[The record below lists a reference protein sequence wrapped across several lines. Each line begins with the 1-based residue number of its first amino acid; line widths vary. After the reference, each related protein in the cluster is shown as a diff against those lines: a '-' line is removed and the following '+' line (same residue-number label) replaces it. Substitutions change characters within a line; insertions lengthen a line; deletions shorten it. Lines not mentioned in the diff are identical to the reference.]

1 MDLGGELDRAELD
14 GLDGLNGKVALV
26 TGASKGIGA
35 AIALRLAE
43 RGARVAVNY
52 NTSEGPAEQVAASI
66 RDAGGD
72 ALTVRADVSDLPQ
85 VTAMVER
92 ISDDWGAVDILVNN
106 AGIIGDSLLVR
117 MTDEAWGQVIAT
129 NLNGTFYCTRSVLR
143 AMVRKRWGRIVN
155 ISSVVG
161 IRGNAGQ
168 ANYSASKAGVLG
180 FTKSLAKEVATRN
193 ITVNAVTPGYIRTDT
208 VNVLPQHLKDRIMT
222 WIPQGHFG
230 EVDDIAHI
238 VAFIASEKAK
248 YMTGQVISVDGG
260 MAI

>member
-1 MDLGGELDRAELD
+1 MGRAELD
-14 GLDGLNGKVALV
+14 GLDGKIALV

-52 NTSEGPAEQVAASI
+52 NTSEGLAEQVAASI
-66 RDAGGD
+66 RDAGSD

-92 ISDDWGAVDILVNN
+92 IADDWGAVDILVNN

-208 VNVLPQHLKDRIMT
+208 VDVLPQHLKDRIMT

-230 EVDDIAHI
+230 EVDDIAHL

>member
-1 MDLGGELDRAELD
+1 MDRAELD

-230 EVDDIAHI
+230 EVDDIAHL

>member
-1 MDLGGELDRAELD
+1 LD
-14 GLDGLNGKVALV
+14 GLDGLDGKIALV

-52 NTSEGPAEQVAASI
+52 NTSEGLAEQVAASI
-66 RDAGGD
+66 RDAGSD

-92 ISDDWGAVDILVNN
+92 IADDWGAVDILVNN

-143 AMVRKRWGRIVN
+143 AMVRKRWGRIVS

-208 VNVLPQHLKDRIMT
+208 VEVLPQHLKDRIMT

-230 EVDDIAHI
+230 EVDDIAHL

>member
-1 MDLGGELDRAELD
+1 MDELD
-14 GLDGLNGKVALV
+14 GLDGKIALV

-52 NTSEGPAEQVAASI
+52 NTSEGLAEQVAASI

-92 ISDDWGAVDILVNN
+92 IADDWGAVDILVNN

-143 AMVRKRWGRIVN
+143 AMVRKRWGRIVS

-230 EVDDIAHI
+230 EVDDIAHL